1 MDEQE
6 RLKILEM
13 IDSGQISAQDGIK
26 LLNALNGDSA
36 ADATP
41 GGDALPESDAGLLD
55 APEDLGEMDFDPA
68 QALDEHYPESGPEF
82 SQERTHGLH
91 EETSVTDTP
100 QADEAESTYEEEPQ
114 VITSPEPFDPS
125 QLKWRNFWWI
135 PMWVGMGILVVGAL
149 LMYAAWNAGG
159 FGFWFAC
166 TWFPFLLGVA
176 VVALAWSS
184 RTARWLHVR
193 VHQKPGQK
201 PERIAISLPIP
212 LRLTAWF
219 LRMFGDRIPN
229 MNGTSLDE
237 VILALDATSP
247 EAPFYVEVNEG
258 DDGERVEVYIG

>member
-26 LLNALNGDSA
+26 LLNALNGDST
-36 ADATP
+36 ADAIA
-41 GGDALPESDAGLLD
+41 GEDALPEPDADSID
-55 APEDLGEMDFDPA
+55 APEETQEDSGEAGISEDLDPEA
-68 QALDEHYPESGPEF
+68 GPEGTWDGVY
-82 SQERTHGLH
+82 ELH
-91 EETSVTDTP
+91 EESPVPDTP
-100 QADEAESTYEEEPQ
+100 QVEEAEPTYEEEPQ
-114 VITSPEPFDPS
+114 VITPPEPFDPS

-135 PMWVGMGILVVGAL
+135 PMWVGMGILIIGAI
-149 LMYAAWNAGG
+149 LMYAAWNASG
-159 FGFWFAC
+159 FGFGFAC
-166 TWFPFLLGVA
+166 TWVPFLLGVA

-201 PERIAISLPIP
+201 PEKIAISLPIP

-229 MNGTSLDE
+229 MQGTSLDE

-247 EAPFYVEVNEG
+247 DAPFYVEVNEG
-258 DDGERVEVYIG
+258 EDGERVEVYIG